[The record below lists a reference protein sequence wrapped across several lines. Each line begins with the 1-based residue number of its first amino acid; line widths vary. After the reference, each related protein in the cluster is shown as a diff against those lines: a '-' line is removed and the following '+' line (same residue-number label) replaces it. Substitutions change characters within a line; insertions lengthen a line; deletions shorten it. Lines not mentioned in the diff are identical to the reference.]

1 MTIAVIGRGLIGSAA
16 ARHLAE
22 AGHEVLL
29 IGPEEPADKR
39 AHRGVFG
46 SHYDEG
52 RITRGLDPYAF
63 WSRVSR
69 ASIARYR
76 EIEAKSGV
84 PFYTEVGVLMAGP
97 VAGRFIQDVD
107 QVRREAGIEATRY
120 EGAALAERF
129 PYFAFPPDTMA
140 LHEPKG
146 AGHISPRRLVR
157 AQTIAAERA
166 GARLM
171 AATVS
176 AVEEAGDGVRIVTDQ
191 GEVRVERALV
201 AAGGFTNMMLAEPLP
216 LSVYAR
222 TVALF
227 EVDEAEAARLRTMPS
242 MIFLKPNGEDPYMLP
257 PIRYPDGKFYLKLG
271 GDPEDVPLKDAEAIG
286 AWFRTGGSA
295 QVEAALEAH
304 MRARM
309 PDLNIRAV
317 RRDACVTTYTPNNR
331 PIIDRISDRVAVAV
345 AGCGRAAKNSD
356 ELGRMG
362 GAALF
367 GETDPECSLAAAGV

>member
-39 AHRGVFG
+39 AHGGVFG

-52 RITRGLDPYAF
+52 RITRGLDPYPF

-97 VAGRFIQDVD
+97 VTGRFIQDVD

-166 GARLM
+166 GARVRT
-171 AATVS
+171 ATVS
-176 AVEEAGDGVRIVTDQ
+176 AVGEQGGAVRIATDQ
-191 GEVRVERALV
+191 GEVRAERALV

-222 TVALF
+222 TVLF
-227 EVDEAEAARLRTMPS
+227 VEIDPQEQARLAGMPPL
-242 MIFLKPNGEDPYMLP
+242 IWLGPGGEDPYLLP
-257 PIRYPDGKFYLKLG
+257 PIRYPDGKTYLKIG
-271 GDPEDVPLKDAEAIG
+271 GDPSDDRLNGDAEIR
-286 AWFRTGGSA
+286 AWFRSGGSREVGA
-295 QVEAALEAH
+295 FLDDSI
-304 MRARM
+304 RARM
-309 PDLNIRAV
+309 PGLREVSTHVAP
-317 RRDACVTTYTPNNR
+317 CVTTYSGNGR
-331 PIIDRISDRVAVAV
+331 AMIERVSDRISVAT
-345 AGCGRAAKNSD
+345 AGCGKGAKCSD
-356 ELGRMG
+356 ELGRL
-362 GAALF
+362 GAEVAL
-367 GETDPECSLAAAGV
+367 GRDLPNWALEA